1 MAVSTI
7 KTDNRAN
14 LGTAISLASYT
25 SQDYV
30 VPSDGYVV
38 ANCGSASNSKAIA
51 RVYAKDNTNNI
62 NVGGWGNGTYGVWS
76 VFVRRGMRVRV
87 ITLENNGYV
96 TFVPLTD

>member
-30 VPSDGYVV
+30 VPRDGYVV
-38 ANCGSASNSKAIA
+38 ANCGTASNAKAIA
-51 RVYAKDNTNNI
+51 RVYAKDSTNNF
-62 NVGGWGNGTYGVWS
+62 NVGGWGNGTYGTWS
-76 VFVRRGMRVRV
+76 AFVKRGMRVR
-87 ITLENNGYV
+87 IATLENNGNIF
-96 TFVPLTD
+96 FVPLED